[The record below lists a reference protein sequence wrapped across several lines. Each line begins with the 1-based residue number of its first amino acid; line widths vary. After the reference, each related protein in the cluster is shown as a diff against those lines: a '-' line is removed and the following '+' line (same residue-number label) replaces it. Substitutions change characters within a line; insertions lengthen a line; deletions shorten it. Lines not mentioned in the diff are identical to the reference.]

1 MSNDTFRRAAVMG
14 GFLSRAGE
22 MGITPREAEYFLLKT
37 AGLGIPALMG
47 VEAASNLVPEVATA
61 GLAGLVAPYY
71 GGKAI
76 GGAAGSAAHGY
87 QRSLNRLDDPEAIK
101 LKRRLI
107 QILQMN
113 RQVEGDLSVKNS
125 DPEPQETPAP
135 KRKSQG
141 KNPAEFAD

>member
-1 MSNDTFRRAAVMG
+1 MANDTFRRAAVMG

-37 AGLGIPALMG
+37 AGLGIPAIMG
-47 VEAASNLVPEVATA
+47 VEAVTNLVPDVVTA

-76 GGAAGSAAHGY
+76 GGAAGSAAHGV

-125 DPEPQETPAP
+125 DPDPQGSSAA
-135 KRKSQG
+135 KRKPSA
-141 KNPAEFAD
+141 KTPSEFAD